1 MNSKEHLNYSMFIRD
16 VVMKKEFSI
25 YSYDLQKE
33 VAKSLEYH
41 ESDYDTTLI
50 DFEIDLYTRLCL
62 IESYFDV
69 IFDLPEKIEVNQ
81 SKIIFS
87 LSELI
92 KNNNKS
98 ISWKGT
104 ELTIQFGSL
113 AKNNI
118 SDFSEPVSF
127 LADGE
132 NNVELFGQILRFSH
146 RRVYK
151 SAIMRDYERKSKMIQ
166 LLEGDETIPVKFDPG
181 EDEAYYDI
189 IQRID

>member
-1 MNSKEHLNYSMFIRD
+1 M
-16 VVMKKEFSI
+16 KEFSI

-41 ESDYDTTLI
+41 ESDYDTTSI

-92 KNNNKS
+92 KNMM
-98 ISWKGT
+98 
-104 ELTIQFGSL
+104 L
-113 AKNNI
+113 A
-118 SDFSEPVSF
+118 
-127 LADGE
+127 
-132 NNVELFGQILRFSH
+132 
-146 RRVYK
+146 YK
-151 SAIMRDYERKSKMIQ
+151 
-166 LLEGDETIPVKFDPG
+166 
-181 EDEAYYDI
+181 
-189 IQRID
+189 